1 LVPNTFTSFLKTQT
15 SPSPPLCRLALG
27 TSMQQ
32 SGPSL
37 LMVVAIPNRWLSLLL
52 LAANVHDHVCCAE
65 RVGYSSLSQPP
76 TVGKQPLSKTVA
88 KMFKI
93 EGTSVTE
100 TAAGAG
106 SCQSRNIWTKTNPK
120 PLGNGDHAE
129 VFEVAKYDAENHR
142 WIGKY
147 AMKVAL
153 NDNENKEV
161 VAEATLLES
170 IHDNYKKAGKGE
182 LCPNV
187 VPVYDKE
194 PCLYDPSTKQ
204 THTTPGAYISKKFEG
219 DLENWLDEHDMKQ
232 CRGRQGKD
240 VYREQLLRGLNCA
253 HQYGH
258 VAHTDIKA
266 DNYLYNKLSSDD
278 GCPDQIYLADFG
290 LAEELGEVT
299 TFFGENGLRE
309 SQHRVTDIIK
319 GGADNL
325 NIRVFKDFMYKVVFE
340 DYESNEKIKEK
351 DRKTAKRGLRRVDYP
366 TSRLVDDKADLVE
379 NTQAVGYKVS
389 ELIDYCGLIMMCN
402 TDFGWRMP
410 IPGYTTKESLN
421 CGGMG
426 RGRERV
432 YTGADR

>member
-1 LVPNTFTSFLKTQT
+1 
-15 SPSPPLCRLALG
+15 
-27 TSMQQ
+27 MQQ
-32 SGPSL
+32 SGPSP
-37 LMVVAIPNRWLSLLL
+37 LMFVAMPNRWLLLLL
-52 LAANVHDHVCCAE
+52 LAANVHDHACCAE

-88 KMFKI
+88 KMLKI

-106 SCQSRNIWTKTNPK
+106 SCQSRNIWAKTNPK
-120 PLGNGDHAE
+120 PFANGGHAE
-129 VFEVAKYDAENHR
+129 VFEVAKYDAENR
-142 WIGKY
+142 QWTGKY
-147 AMKVAL
+147 VLKVAL
-153 NDNENKEV
+153 DDSENEEV

-170 IHDNYKKAGKGE
+170 IHSNYKKDKKNAGKGD

-194 PCLYDPSTKQ
+194 PCLYDTSTKQ
-204 THTTPGAYISKKFEG
+204 IHRTPGAYITKKFEG
-219 DLENWLDEHDMKQ
+219 DLENWLDEHDKMKQ

-258 VAHTDIKA
+258 VAHHDIKP
-266 DNYLYNKLSSDD
+266 DNYLYDKLSSED

-290 LAEELGEVT
+290 LAEPLGDVT
-299 TFFGENGLRE
+299 TFFGQEGLKE
-309 SQHRVTDIIK
+309 SVHRVTDAIK
-319 GGADNL
+319 GGDDNL
-325 NIRVFKDFMYKVVFE
+325 HIRVLKDFTYKVVFE
-340 DYESNEKIKEK
+340 DYASTEKIKEK
-351 DRKTAKRGLRRVDYP
+351 DRKTAKRGLRGVDQP
-366 TSRLVDDKADLVE
+366 TSRLVDDRADLVVE
-379 NTQAVGYKVS
+379 THAVGYKVS
-389 ELIDYCGLIMMCN
+389 EKIDYCGLIKMCN

-426 RGRERV
+426 SGRKRV